1 MNKNLFFRKPFEYK
15 FFNASLWIIAINVF
29 VFILT
34 SLYPQLKTY
43 LSLNVVL
50 IVRHKMY
57 WQFLTYM
64 FTHANISHLIFNM
77 FGILFFGVNLEK
89 AIGSKEF
96 VLFYLVCGVLC
107 GVLSFTGYYFTGGYR
122 IFLLGASGAVYAILF
137 AYAVVFPRS
146 IIYIW
151 GLLPIPAP
159 ILVLIYTVIEIF
171 SQVFSSSNVAH
182 LTHLFGF
189 LIAWIYFVVRMGIH
203 PIKIWKGK
211 Y

>member
-1 MNKNLFFRKPFEYK
+1 
-15 FFNASLWIIAINVF
+15 
-29 VFILT
+29 
-34 SLYPQLKTY
+34 
-43 LSLNVVL
+43 
-50 IVRHKMY
+50 
-57 WQFLTYM
+57 M

-96 VLFYLVCGVLC
+96 ILFYLVCGVLC

>member
-1 MNKNLFFRKPFEYK
+1 MERP
-15 FFNASLWIIAINVF
+15 
-29 VFILT
+29 T
-34 SLYPQLKTY
+34 
-43 LSLNVVL
+43 
-50 IVRHKMY
+50 
-57 WQFLTYM
+57 
-64 FTHANISHLIFNM
+64 
-77 FGILFFGVNLEK
+77 
-89 AIGSKEF
+89 
-96 VLFYLVCGVLC
+96 
-107 GVLSFTGYYFTGGYR
+107 FTGYYFTGGYR

>member
-1 MNKNLFFRKPFEYK
+1 MNKNFFFRKPFEYK
-15 FFNASLWIIAINVF
+15 FFNASLWIIAINVI

-34 SLYPQLKTY
+34 SLYPRLKTY
-43 LSLNVVL
+43 LSLNVIFV
-50 IVRHKMY
+50 VRNKMY

-77 FGILFFGVNLEK
+77 FGVLFFGVNLEK

-96 VLFYLVCGVLC
+96 VLFYLVCGILC
-107 GVLSFTGYYFTGGYR
+107 GALSFAGYYFTGGYR

-146 IIYIW
+146 VIYIW
-151 GLLPIPAP
+151 GILPIPAP